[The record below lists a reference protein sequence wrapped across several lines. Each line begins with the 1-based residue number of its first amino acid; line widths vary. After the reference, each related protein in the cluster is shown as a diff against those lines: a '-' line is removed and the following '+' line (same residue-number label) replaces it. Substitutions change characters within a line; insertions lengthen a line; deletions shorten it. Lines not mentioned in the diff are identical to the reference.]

1 LAIESEAD
9 REVSVKS
16 LRDVFVSKYIDVG
29 ELRVSR
35 TTPDKARGKAR
46 YVLYLPLS
54 RNYLW
59 EKLYESKAVVRVYFE
74 VVERDESREK
84 PE

>member
-1 LAIESEAD
+1 MPDKLLEGLLAG
-9 REVSVKS
+9 R
-16 LRDVFVSKYIDVG
+16 FIDVG

-35 TTPDKARGKAR
+35 TTPDRARGKAR

-59 EKLYESKAVVRVYFE
+59 EKLYESRAVVRVYFE
-74 VVERDESREK
+74 VVEGGGSRE
-84 PE
+84 EQE